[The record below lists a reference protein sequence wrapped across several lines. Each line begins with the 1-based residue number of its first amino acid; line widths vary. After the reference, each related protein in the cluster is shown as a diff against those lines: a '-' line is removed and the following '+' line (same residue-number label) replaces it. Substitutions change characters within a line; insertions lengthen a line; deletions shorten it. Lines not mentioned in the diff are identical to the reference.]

1 MPTSNTPYD
10 DVFRTLLN
18 DCSQLIIPIINEVFG
33 EHFSGDEKIVFSP
46 NEHFINMQD
55 GEEAK
60 RVTDAHFAIYGY
72 IVKMYHFECQS
83 TPDNSMLVRFFE
95 YDSQIALDGS
105 NLVGNTLKVKFPH
118 SAVLFLRCNQ
128 STPDKMT
135 IEIETPNG
143 AINYDIQVL
152 KSQNYTIDE
161 IFDKKL
167 LFLIPFHI
175 FSHEKLFEEYE
186 NDTDKLN
193 VLKREYQ
200 SISERLEQLLKQGE
214 IDEYTK
220 CTILDM
226 SQKVLEHIAAKF
238 DNVKKGVKSVM
249 GGQILEY
256 EAKTILNIGRSEGRI
271 LGIDEGR
278 ILGIDEGRI
287 LGQDEERNRINQLNQ
302 NLRKDGRLED
312 LFRSLDDEEFQK
324 KLLKEYNL

>member
-1 MPTSNTPYD
+1 MGILT
-10 DVFRTLLN
+10 
-18 DCSQLIIPIINEVFG
+18 
-33 EHFSGDEKIVFSP
+33 
-46 NEHFINMQD
+46 
-55 GEEAK
+55 
-60 RVTDAHFAIYGY
+60 
-72 IVKMYHFECQS
+72 VKQY
-83 TPDNSMLVRFFE
+83 
-95 YDSQIALDGS
+95 
-105 NLVGNTLKVKFPH
+105 
-118 SAVLFLRCNQ
+118 
-128 STPDKMT
+128 
-135 IEIETPNG
+135 
-143 AINYDIQVL
+143 
-152 KSQNYTIDE
+152 
-161 IFDKKL
+161 
-167 LFLIPFHI
+167 
-175 FSHEKLFEEYE
+175 
-186 NDTDKLN
+186 KLN

-278 ILGIDEGRI
+278 V

-324 KLLKEYNL
+324 ELLKEYNL

>member
-1 MPTSNTPYD
+1 MGILT
-10 DVFRTLLN
+10 
-18 DCSQLIIPIINEVFG
+18 
-33 EHFSGDEKIVFSP
+33 
-46 NEHFINMQD
+46 
-55 GEEAK
+55 
-60 RVTDAHFAIYGY
+60 
-72 IVKMYHFECQS
+72 VKQY
-83 TPDNSMLVRFFE
+83 
-95 YDSQIALDGS
+95 
-105 NLVGNTLKVKFPH
+105 
-118 SAVLFLRCNQ
+118 
-128 STPDKMT
+128 
-135 IEIETPNG
+135 
-143 AINYDIQVL
+143 
-152 KSQNYTIDE
+152 
-161 IFDKKL
+161 
-167 LFLIPFHI
+167 
-175 FSHEKLFEEYE
+175 
-186 NDTDKLN
+186 KLN

-256 EAKTILNIGRSEGRI
+256 EAKTILNEGRILGIDEGRVLGINEGRI

-278 ILGIDEGRI
+278 ILGIDEGRV

>member
-1 MPTSNTPYD
+1 MEILT
-10 DVFRTLLN
+10 
-18 DCSQLIIPIINEVFG
+18 
-33 EHFSGDEKIVFSP
+33 
-46 NEHFINMQD
+46 
-55 GEEAK
+55 
-60 RVTDAHFAIYGY
+60 
-72 IVKMYHFECQS
+72 VKQY
-83 TPDNSMLVRFFE
+83 
-95 YDSQIALDGS
+95 
-105 NLVGNTLKVKFPH
+105 
-118 SAVLFLRCNQ
+118 
-128 STPDKMT
+128 
-135 IEIETPNG
+135 
-143 AINYDIQVL
+143 
-152 KSQNYTIDE
+152 
-161 IFDKKL
+161 
-167 LFLIPFHI
+167 
-175 FSHEKLFEEYE
+175 
-186 NDTDKLN
+186 KLN

-256 EAKTILNIGRSEGRI
+256 EAKTILNEGRILGINEGRI

>member
-1 MPTSNTPYD
+1 MEILT
-10 DVFRTLLN
+10 
-18 DCSQLIIPIINEVFG
+18 
-33 EHFSGDEKIVFSP
+33 
-46 NEHFINMQD
+46 
-55 GEEAK
+55 
-60 RVTDAHFAIYGY
+60 
-72 IVKMYHFECQS
+72 VKQY
-83 TPDNSMLVRFFE
+83 
-95 YDSQIALDGS
+95 
-105 NLVGNTLKVKFPH
+105 
-118 SAVLFLRCNQ
+118 
-128 STPDKMT
+128 
-135 IEIETPNG
+135 
-143 AINYDIQVL
+143 
-152 KSQNYTIDE
+152 
-161 IFDKKL
+161 
-167 LFLIPFHI
+167 
-175 FSHEKLFEEYE
+175 
-186 NDTDKLN
+186 KLN

-271 LGIDEGR
+271 LG
-278 ILGIDEGRI
+278 
-287 LGQDEERNRINQLNQ
+287 QDEERNRINQLNQ